1 MDERTRVL
9 AQIHK
14 EANDRYPM
22 KGCRLERMQLKAL
35 KDRFIKKKMEEF
47 GLVKVDNKVNS

>member
-1 MDERTRVL
+1 LTL

-35 KDRFIKKKMEEF
+35 KDRFIKRKMEEF
-47 GLVKVDNKVNS
+47 GLIKVDNKVNS

>member
-1 MDERTRVL
+1 MDERSRVL